1 MHPPGLFLLL
11 HYLTFIRRCTF
22 SLKTLYLSEDFELF
36 PWILNQTE
44 LEIIAVYNPKYF
56 WGNDKD
62 RHLSYQRW
70 LSSSPCF
77 RVPPTLFIIS
87 GASYWKDMD
96 VISAFPAFSPGLSA
110 KLIDDS
116 LKYFDAFPE
125 TIILLG
131 LYVQTMDEL
140 YASFWHLSESEH
152 IDTT

>member
-44 LEIIAVYNPKYF
+44 LEIIAVYTPNYF
-56 WGNDKD
+56 WGNDKN

-110 KLIDDS
+110 KLINDS

-140 YASFWHLSESEH
+140 YASF
-152 IDTT
+152 